1 MEFDHQYKYRFLYLN
16 DNGDIVPIYDKSQNV
31 PGGGGDLILKFI
43 GYQGTGFER
52 CDVTTQSLTRG
63 SQYQTS
69 FLPEMNTEL
78 PYSVKVI
85 ATYKDFNPIE
95 FDL

>member
-1 MEFDHQYKYRFLYLN
+1 
-16 DNGDIVPIYDKSQNV
+16 
-31 PGGGGDLILKFI
+31 LILKFI

-52 CDVTTQSLTRG
+52 CDITTQSLTRG